1 MPAIHETK
9 IHGKKS
15 FPYAVYGGRLPDW
28 LKGYPLHWHDE
39 MEIIH
44 MLKGTMIVSIQN
56 EDYILN
62 AGDTALIQPQF
73 IHSIRQDGDKKAD
86 YFNILFRLSLLSDK
100 NDLCAEKYIFPVESG
115 ATIIPKHLQK
125 EDTLN
130 ITISPFI
137 RRLGDIELS
146 GQDGQELLIKAYLYA
161 VMHFI
166 CTCAKPESIEEQQL
180 RIMFEKIKKALDH
193 VHNNYSEEISVEKAA
208 SLCNFSASHFSK
220 MFRRLF
226 GISFNKYLINYR
238 LEQAAKMLSK
248 ENTGVSET
256 AFACGFNN
264 LSYFTRAFK
273 EKYGATPKQLQNK
286 LP

>member
-9 IHGKKS
+9 IHGKKT

-28 LKGYPLHWHDE
+28 LKGYPPHWHDE

-44 MLKGTMIVSIQN
+44 MIKGEMIVTIQSK
-56 EDYILN
+56 DYMLG
-62 AGDTALIQPQF
+62 AGDTALIQPR
-73 IHSIRQDGDKKAD
+73 IVHSIRQDGEKKAD

-100 NDLCAEKYIFPVESG
+100 NDMCGEKYIAPIESG
-115 ATIIPKHLQK
+115 ENIIPKYLST

-166 CTCAKPESIEEQQL
+166 CTCAVPESIEEQQI
-180 RIMFEKIKKALDH
+180 RIMFEKIKNALDYI
-193 VHNNYSEEISVEKAA
+193 HNDYSEEITVEKAA
-208 SLCNFSASHFSK
+208 ALCNFSTSHFSK
-220 MFRRLF
+220 MFRRIF

-238 LEQAAKMLSK
+238 LERAAKMLAE

-273 EKYGATPKQLQNK
+273 EKYGTTPAHFV
-286 LP
+286 PR